1 LETVGRPA
9 KRSYDAET
17 AIRAGDIHSDMGLQ
31 NRLPAVLAELDAE
44 KFQKLCGLQ
53 FIRREGTTSAPNTE
67 TESTSANQFS
77 IPLGYG
83 NPVLEKPR
91 QAHLEELVSTT
102 STLLL

>member
-53 FIRREGTTSAPNTE
+53 FIRREGTTSAPK
-67 TESTSANQFS
+67 QFLAFTQLA
-77 IPLGYG
+77 IRRRECRNLEHKLLKGY
-83 NPVLEKPR
+83 
-91 QAHLEELVSTT
+91 
-102 STLLL
+102 